1 MAATTRQGGWARCG
15 RSGGE
20 PMGSAGLSGA
30 SASNNRAQLI
40 VPGRE
45 LFGGGRAGGA
55 AGRAGERARRG
66 EGGKKKKKI
75 KRPPPSLTPILLYGG
90 VQPGLRR
97 GAGRERARRPLAGRC
112 LPLPHELDD
121 DDGGGGGPR

>member
-1 MAATTRQGGWARCG
+1 
-15 RSGGE
+15 
-20 PMGSAGLSGA
+20 MGSAGLSGA

-66 EGGKKKKKI
+66 EGGKKKKNK
-75 KRPPPSLTPILLYGG
+75 KTPPVPHPHFVVWGCPARAEERG
-90 VQPGLRR
+90 
-97 GAGRERARRPLAGRC
+97 GAGARAATVGG
-112 LPLPHELDD
+112 PLP
-121 DDGGGGGPR
+121 PAAP